1 MPDDCDQDRKVCAT
15 CLLGARMKYFIDR
28 LYDVA
33 LYAVLV
39 FFVVNLIRGV
49 L

>member
-1 MPDDCDQDRKVCAT
+1 
-15 CLLGARMKYFIDR
+15 MKYFIDR